1 MICSAEGSGKA
12 GDEAIKQLNADY
24 QIYKT
29 VEQQLLHRKTRLLAK
44 LPDLQR
50 ALDMVNMLKEKS
62 GDEVSCMKGH
72 IGHVAIAWSVQD
84 VCVLLLLTKL

>member
-1 MICSAEGSGKA
+1 MQNPFLKVSCTPVEGSGKT

-50 ALDMVNMLKEKS
+50 ALDMVNMLKDKS
-62 GDEVSCMKGH
+62 GDEVRSLCDSKTLCL
-72 IGHVAIAWSVQD
+72 QD
-84 VCVLLLLTKL
+84 I